1 MNTEDLD
8 SYFRN
13 ILDLDIVAGIDS
25 SMNGFQVNSESKQV
39 KKAAFAVDASLETFK
54 RAVDMEADILFV
66 HHGLFWGFPL
76 PVTNNHYE
84 RLSFLIQNN
93 LSLYAVHLPLDLN
106 PMVGNNYGMAMQ
118 LDMQNLQPFGSYK
131 GLKIGVSGTLENE
144 KNISEIL
151 DILGTDQKEVLSIL
165 PFGPKKIS
173 TIAIVSG
180 GGTRE
185 VSQAIDQNI
194 DLYITGDVSHEIYNT
209 CLERNI
215 NMVSAGHYFTE
226 TFGPKLLA
234 EKLKKDKNIETFFID
249 VPTGL

>member
-1 MNTEDLD
+1 MNTEELD
-8 SYFRN
+8 SYFRD
-13 ILDLDIVAGIDS
+13 ILDMDIVAGIDS
-25 SMNGFQVNSESKQV
+25 SMNGFQVNQNTKPI

-54 RAVDMEADILFV
+54 RSVDMKADVLFV

-76 PVTNNHYE
+76 AVTNNHYE
-84 RLSFLIQNN
+84 RLSFLIQNK
-93 LSLYAVHLPLDLN
+93 LSLYAAHLPLDIN
-106 PMVGNNYGMAMQ
+106 PVVGNNYGMAMQ

-131 GLKIGVSGTLENE
+131 GLKIGVSGTLKND
-144 KNISEIL
+144 KNIGEII
-151 DILGTDQKEVLSIL
+151 DMLGTDQKEVLSIL
-165 PFGPKKIS
+165 PFGSKKIS
-173 TIAIVSG
+173 TVAIVSG
-180 GGTRE
+180 GGTRK
-185 VSQAIDQNI
+185 VSQAIDQKI

-209 CLERNI
+209 CLERKI